1 MCDSLERSIEVE
13 GFYALGGSGESFWR
27 RPGELLRRMCEESG
41 CEKRM
46 EQVGIGLG
54 IARRRHRRKKRR
66 RQGRERSS
74 YLPESEASGR
84 ER

>member
-1 MCDSLERSIEVE
+1 MMVGVTDEVWGHRME
-13 GFYALGGSGESFWR
+13 GH
-27 RPGELLRRMCEESG
+27 RRMREESG
-41 CEKRM
+41 FEKRM